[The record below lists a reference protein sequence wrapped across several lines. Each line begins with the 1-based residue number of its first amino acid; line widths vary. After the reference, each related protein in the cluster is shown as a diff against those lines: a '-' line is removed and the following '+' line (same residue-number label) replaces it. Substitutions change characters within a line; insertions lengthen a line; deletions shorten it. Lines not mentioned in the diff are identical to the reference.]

1 MLDVIFCSMKTE
13 IEISDELFHENGG
26 KIVYCVTAA
35 EVQPHYDEYNY
46 VIKERSYSTL
56 SSHTIGELYEK
67 MGQAVTDHSLYGE
80 KNSTGR
86 LKDGWDVE
94 FSNIYIEVENYSK
107 EKMRASKTFQ
117 SIGLARELKK
127 KTEAA
132 IEAANKIKR
141 DKDKAERLEKS
152 DREEYSRLR
161 KKFMGQYNSK
171 RKTNEN

>member
-1 MLDVIFCSMKTE
+1 LLGVIFCNMKTE
-13 IEISDELFHENGG
+13 IKISDRLFHENEG

-35 EVQPHYDEYNY
+35 EVHPYYDQSNY
-46 VIKERSYSTL
+46 VSKERSYSTL
-56 SSHTIGELYEK
+56 SSDTIEELYEK
-67 MGQAVTDHSLYGE
+67 MGQAVTDHLLYGE
-80 KNSTGR
+80 KNFTGS

-107 EKMRASKTFQ
+107 DKMRASKAFQ

-141 DKDKAERLEKS
+141 DKYKAEQLEKS
-152 DREEYSRLR
+152 DREEYGRLC
-161 KKFMGQYNSK
+161 KKFRDQ
-171 RKTNEN
+171 